1 MDYTVDL
8 GGNLAAKAKEDA
20 EALRALKGSL
30 GAAGDALK
38 KLNDEQAKVVPA
50 PPIAAPGAAPD
61 APKRGRGRPRKEVDP
76 DAPVKPKKAAP
87 LATAVGVE
95 TGDFTFMKA
104 TKASADAAALKGKQ
118 TATEAYYAKVRALEA
133 SANKDGD
140 SKRAA
145 KATKD
150 KSASTE
156 ALTLAKGA
164 ALAGAAALGVAG
176 VGSVAKLALGY
187 KGMFA
192 LQGISYR
199 LGLSFRSLFSGVN
212 PAPVVRAA
220 TMFADQFKKTSVL
233 GDALSGIFSRAFNGL
248 FAGVEKV
255 TPYVIAFTQGIA
267 IGFLT
272 AENYILRAQI
282 ALAPYSGMLDGIVS
296 SATGLETAA
305 TLGGLALVGIGAKAA
320 IGLVPLL
327 PYAAALAGISLALTQ
342 IIGLSKEWDENSSS
356 QIWAQLKQD
365 LGGDKV
371 KPKGLVTGADYDKL
385 HANDKLAPQAG
396 AAGVDTGK
404 QLAAGIVKG
413 MSASEAAVAAGGG
426 KLAMAANTG
435 VRDAAKIKSPSRM
448 MEQNALFMGQGV
460 ERGLDKSRA
469 GIQAAGKRN
478 LVPNLGGMSAG
489 GGGGRS
495 TEGATITVEINSPLV
510 TVVASGIADLEAAV
524 LSLEPRI
531 RDAVMRG
538 IALALGV
545 PAEA

>member
-1 MDYTVDL
+1 MEFTADL
-8 GGNLAAKAKEDA
+8 GGNLATKAKEDT
-20 EALRALKGSL
+20 EALRVLRGSL
-30 GAAGDALK
+30 GATGDALK
-38 KLNDEQAKVVPA
+38 KLHDEASKAAPS
-50 PPIAAPGAAPD
+50 PPISAPGAAPE

-87 LATAVGVE
+87 VATAVGVE
-95 TGDFTFMKA
+95 TADFTFMKA

-133 SANKDGD
+133 ST
-140 SKRAA
+140 SKNSDALRL
-145 KATKD
+145 KASSKD
-150 KSASTE
+150 KASSTE

-176 VGSVAKLALGY
+176 VGSIAKLALGY

-199 LGLSFRSLFSGVN
+199 LGLSFRSLFSGIN
-212 PAPVVRAA
+212 PAPVIRAA

-233 GDALSGIFSRAFNGL
+233 GNALSGIFTRAFDGL

-282 ALAPYSGMLDGIVS
+282 ALAPYSGILDGIVS
-296 SATGLETAA
+296 STTGLETAA
-305 TLGGLALVGIGAKAA
+305 TLGGIALVALGAKAA
-320 IGLVPLL
+320 IGLAPLL
-327 PYAAALAGISLALTQ
+327 PYAAAIAGITAALTQ
-342 IIGLSKEWDENSSS
+342 AIALSKEWDENTGS
-356 QIWAQLKQD
+356 QLWAQFKQD

-371 KPKGLVTGADYDKL
+371 KPKGLISGADYDKL

-404 QLAAGIVKG
+404 QLAAGIIKG
-413 MSASEAAVAAGGG
+413 MSASEAEVAAGGG
-426 KLAMAANTG
+426 KLALAANTG
-435 VRDAAKIKSPSRM
+435 VRDVAKIKSPSRM
-448 MEQNALFMGQGV
+448 MEDNALFMGQGV

-469 GIQAAGKRN
+469 GVQAAAERS
-478 LVPNLGGMSAG
+478 LVPNVRGASAG
-489 GGGGRS
+489 GSGAGAGGNGQ
-495 TEGATITVEINSPLV
+495 TIIQITGPLV
-510 TVVASGIADLEAAV
+510 HVVANSIADLEAAV
-524 LSLEPRI
+524 MSLEPRM
-531 RDAVMRG
+531 RDAIMRG
-538 IALALGV
+538 IALGLGV